1 MRLVVIT
8 KGQAIALL
16 AMVIGLTMGITTW
29 GILVGTPPARQEA
42 VAAFAVGSLF
52 EEEVTTEPPSPTTE
66 IATALACGGDP

>member
-1 MRLVVIT
+1 MRLIVIT

-42 VAAFAVGSLF
+42 VAAFAVGSL
-52 EEEVTTEPPSPTTE
+52 
-66 IATALACGGDP
+66 L